1 MSSSSRTPAVTSPKL
16 TSMSPLSI
24 SAPLKEVSASEM
36 STLAVEVPEPE
47 LEPPEEE
54 ELPSS

>member
-1 MSSSSRTPAVTSPKL
+1 MNHKD
-16 TSMSPLSI
+16 LSELGTE
-24 SAPLKEVSASEM
+24 ARNPRSEQLDAM